1 MLCYN
6 EHMPDRLHADLLLLK
21 LGGSLITDKTTPRTA
36 RLGLITRLAQEIKA
50 AKIVHRELKIVLG
63 HGSGSFGHV
72 PAKRYGT
79 RQGVDSDQGW
89 RGFAEVWYEAAALNR
104 IVMDALQDVGL
115 PAIAFPPSAA
125 VTARDGKVLDW
136 NLLPLVSALEAGLQP
151 VIFGDVVFDQK
162 RGGTILST
170 EDLFT
175 YLAQH
180 LLPRRILLAGID
192 PGVWQDFPACTQ
204 LVPEINPGNW
214 EGIAS
219 ALGDSA
225 STDVTGGMR
234 AKVGVMLDLVQEIP
248 GLEVIIFGGQQS
260 GNLSAALNG
269 ERIGTRLTSE
279 C

>member
-1 MLCYN
+1 
-6 EHMPDRLHADLLLLK
+6 MPDRLYADLLFLK
-21 LGGSLITDKTTPRTA
+21 LGGSLITDKTSPRTA
-36 RLGLITRLAQEIKA
+36 RLDLIAQLAREIESVKYS
-50 AKIVHRELKIVLG
+50 KLGLKIVLG

-104 IVMDALQDVGL
+104 IVIDALQNAGL

-125 VTARDGKVLDW
+125 VTVRDGQVTDW
-136 NLLPLVSALEAGLQP
+136 NLSPLVSALDAGLLP
-151 VIFGDVVFDQK
+151 VVFGDVVFDQR

-175 YLAQH
+175 YLAQY
-180 LLPRRILLAGID
+180 LLPKRILLAGID
-192 PGVWQDFPACTQ
+192 PGVWQDFPACTR

-214 EGIAS
+214 EGIAA

-225 STDVTGGMR
+225 ATDVTGGMQ

-260 GNLSAALNG
+260 GNLCAALNG
-269 ERIGTRLTSE
+269 EQLGTRLTGE